1 MKLSLFVL
9 LYSVSLVQ
17 CNEFCKKYPICS
29 QGGSGENLPHHFR
42 IGCTPTSPGW
52 CHPCP
57 AGTETYL
64 VPAGRHAEHCTAC
77 PTGKY
82 AGPDGNGCKEC
93 ASGTVPN
100 KDSSKCIQCGKNEY
114 NAHEY
119 VVLGGVKTVQYGCK
133 SCRGDGGDY
142 HCNNGINIEWETEWE
157 PESIVSG
164 AKKHVCCHFFNLGV
178 IYFMYIF
185 LNMRD
190 EN

>member
-1 MKLSLFVL
+1 MKLSLFIL

-64 VPAGRHAEHCTAC
+64 VAAGRHAEHCTAC
-77 PTGKY
+77 PAGKY

-100 KDSSKCIQCGKNEY
+100 KDRSNCNQCGENEY
-114 NAHEY
+114 RAP
-119 VVLGGVKTVQYGCK
+119 VDIVLDGVKTIQYMCTPFYADV
-133 SCRGDGGDY
+133 SYGDF
-142 HCNNGINIEWETEWE
+142 NNHSNKAHDTIFHVNDV
-157 PESIVSG
+157 VSS
-164 AKKHVCCHFFNLGV
+164 ANKNNCYSLFTLGV
-178 IYFMYIF
+178 IFIYVYCFIF
-185 LNMRD
+185 K
-190 EN
+190 E